1 MTVSTSA
8 DDPSLSSRVHLL
20 AGRPLFFP
28 FPSGALTYRCEGCDT
43 PCCKGEPI
51 GIGRSR
57 ELVTIL
63 QAQPKAAMFAVLGHN
78 GGPLVSIAAPPEK
91 CWFLDRKSRCRL
103 EYVLGREHKPAGCR
117 LFPFSIVQSVGETL
131 AIVPDLLCPVQAGA
145 PSSTGP
151 TSWDALALEMTRT
164 QIPRS
169 GHPALADPPDV
180 SWDEAMVL
188 ERRLVVEAG
197 ARLAAASA
205 GSWLSF
211 LEVSHQ
217 LTCALVGV
225 DARPAAMGLVDTDVR
240 RFLGVH
246 DELSVEAT
254 RELLAFSG
262 VLRVRPI
269 DEQTVPRRALPG
281 MLVALGVLV
290 STFEAMRGSRRSLR
304 SMASIWDAQGP
315 VLYALAHL
323 HARPLPHSANAL
335 EDAVLGLGQMRP
347 IFREVIDGIAANGRR
362 SVAMTVEEILRLR
375 RDAFAPPLTVDA
387 VAMLHGLGTVLREAC
402 TFTPI

>member
-1 MTVSTSA
+1 MSSVAVA
-8 DDPSLSSRVHLL
+8 DDRSLSSRVHLL

-28 FPSGALTYRCEGCDT
+28 FPSGALTYQCADCDA

-63 QAQPKAAMFAVLGHN
+63 QAQPKAAMFTVLGFN

-103 EYVLGREHKPAGCR
+103 EYVLGREQKPAGCR
-117 LFPFSIVQSVGETL
+117 LFPFSILQGVGEAL
-131 AIVPDLLCPVQAGA
+131 AIVPDLLCPLQVGT
-145 PSSTGP
+145 PSSTGQ
-151 TSWDALALEMTRT
+151 TSWDALAVEMTRT

-169 GHPALADPPDV
+169 GHPTLEDPPDMP
-180 SWDEAMVL
+180 WDEAMVL
-188 ERRLVVEAG
+188 ERRLVAEAG
-197 ARLAAASA
+197 ARLGAATA

-211 LEVSHQ
+211 LELSHQ

-225 DARPAAMGLVDTDVR
+225 DARPAAMTLVDADVR

-246 DELSVEAT
+246 DELSVDAT

-262 VLRVRPI
+262 VLRVRPV
-269 DEQTVPRRALPG
+269 DDQTMPRRALPSV
-281 MLVALGVLV
+281 LVALGVLL

-323 HARPLPHSANAL
+323 NARPLPNGGG
-335 EDAVLGLGQMRP
+335 AVEAAVARLGPMRP
-347 IFREVIDGIAANGRR
+347 VFREVIDGIENNGRR
-362 SVAMTVEEILRLR
+362 SVAMTLEEILRLR

-387 VAMLHGLGTVLREAC
+387 MAMLHGLGTVLREAC